1 MCSNVYARRQ
11 RQTANEL
18 TLRLAIPC
26 EFPITFAYVP
36 VSFVDDDVILDHTMM
51 AIGNATHYHFGIL
64 SSAAHVAWLCCVA
77 KPKGD
82 TFVYT
87 PNRVYNTFAWP
98 EITEEQQAK
107 IENAARLIE
116 SVRASIPD
124 FSFAKHYTV
133 DGMPAELK
141 EAHRIN
147 DEAVFAAYGLGP
159 DPSVH
164 EIFRELKS
172 RYDAALANSKP
183 DRPDRNRPQLRWRR
197 GE

>member
-1 MCSNVYARRQ
+1 MRRQ

-18 TLRLAIPC
+18 THRLAIPG

-36 VSFVDDDVILDHTMM
+36 VSFVDDDVILDDTMM
-51 AIGNATHYHFGIL
+51 AIGNANYYHFGIL

-82 TFVYT
+82 TFIYRPDPVF
-87 PNRVYNTFAWP
+87 NSFVWP
-98 EITEEQQAK
+98 EVTEEQHAS

-116 SVRASIPD
+116 STRASIPD
-124 FSFAKHYTV
+124 FTFARHYTV
-133 DGMPAELK
+133 DGMPPALK

-147 DEAVFAAYGLGP
+147 DEAVFAAYGLRSN
-159 DPSVH
+159 PSIQ
-164 EIFRELKS
+164 EIALELKS
-172 RYDAALANSKP
+172 RYDAAKADYKP
-183 DRPDRNRPQLRWRR
+183 ERYMRKRPTFHWRR